1 VVVEVVVVGVETLHQ
16 ATSLIAQVGKKA
28 MAARLAH
35 LDQALLEVVPEVMAA
50 VARPRCWMTM
60 EEAVLLS
67 FCISCRMV
75 HGFRKTIYLLIAE
88 VDLYCSTPF
97 DLETEDASNTLV
109 LLIVTRLRNYYQELL
124 HHKLLLH
131 PLLKVGIREEMK
143 EEEEEEEEA
152 KMLRQIQQMG
162 KVAVLMPLRLF
173 LLRYQLVHLRILQA
187 EEGKRERRTRPQRRR
202 LM

>member
-1 VVVEVVVVGVETLHQ
+1 
-16 ATSLIAQVGKKA
+16 

-60 EEAVLLS
+60 EEAVPLS
-67 FCISCRMV
+67 FCISCRMA

-97 DLETEDASNTLV
+97 DLETEDASNTLA

-131 PLLKVGIREEMK
+131 PLLKVGILEEMK
-143 EEEEEEEEA
+143 EEEEEEEA

-187 EEGKRERRTRPQRRR
+187 EEEKRERRTRPRRRR

>member
-1 VVVEVVVVGVETLHQ
+1 VVVEEVVVVVEVETLHQ

-28 MAARLAH
+28 MAVRLAH

-60 EEAVLLS
+60 EEAVPLS
-67 FCISCRMV
+67 FCISCRMA
-75 HGFRKTIYLLIAE
+75 HGFRKTTCRLIAE

-97 DLETEDASNTLV
+97 DLETEDASNTLA

-131 PLLKVGIREEMK
+131 PLLKVGILEEMK
-143 EEEEEEEEA
+143 EEEEDA
-152 KMLRQIQQMG
+152 KMLCQIQLMG

-173 LLRYQLVHLRILQA
+173 LLRYQLVHRRILQA
-187 EEGKRERRTRPQRRR
+187 EEEKRERRTRPQRRR